1 MKYLAPFEV
10 AQMLS
15 EGIIDSFYW
24 GTPEKEQAEKIRKAA
39 ERALS
44 RRDLTE
50 KYIVTVYPAVNSN
63 TKVTHIV
70 SVENRHHEP
79 EENNQPDP

>member
-24 GTPEKEQAEKIRKAA
+24 GTPEKEQAEKFVRLQNEQSAVVTLRKNI
-39 ERALS
+39 L
-44 RRDLTE
+44 
-50 KYIVTVYPAVNSN
+50 
-63 TKVTHIV
+63 
-70 SVENRHHEP
+70 
-79 EENNQPDP
+79 